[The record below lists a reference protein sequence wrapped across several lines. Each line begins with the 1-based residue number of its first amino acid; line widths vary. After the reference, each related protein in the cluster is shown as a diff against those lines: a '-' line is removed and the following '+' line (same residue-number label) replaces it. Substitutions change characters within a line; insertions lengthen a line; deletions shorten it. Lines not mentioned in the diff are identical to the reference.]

1 MKIGF
6 IGLGLM
12 GHAATRALVESGHE
26 VAGYDILADKVEA
39 ARAHGVTPA
48 ANPGDVASR
57 SDVVMVSVTSTDAVR
72 AAVLG
77 ENGVATASGAGKVLV
92 DLSTTEV
99 PATLEMAEQLAAQS
113 GMGWIDAPVSG
124 GPEAAGTGS
133 LAIMAGGGEE
143 DMKIAGPALDALAG
157 VLTHMG
163 PVGSG
168 QVTKMVNQIL
178 VLNSYVLMAEAL
190 ALAEAGGVDA
200 SKIPAALGTGHA
212 GSNLLQAVF
221 PRMAERDF
229 EPRGYARQA
238 LKDLDMVKELARGL
252 KTPTPMTGQAAELF
266 RVLVTKG
273 HGETDGTAI
282 LKMYDASERL

>member
-12 GHAATRALVESGHE
+12 GHAATRALVERGHA
-26 VAGYDILADKVEA
+26 VVGYDILADKIDA
-39 ARAHGVTPA
+39 ARAHGVAPA
-48 ANPGDVASR
+48 ASPAEVASK

-72 AAVLG
+72 AVVLG
-77 ENGVATASGAGKVLV
+77 DGGVATADGAGKVLV

-99 PATLEMAEQLAAQS
+99 PATLEIAERLASRA

-133 LAIMAGGGEE
+133 LAIMAGGSEE
-143 DMKIAGPALDALAG
+143 DLRIAEPALNALAG

-168 QVTKMVNQIL
+168 QVTKMVNQVL

-200 SKIPAALGTGHA
+200 AKIPAALGTGHA

-282 LKMYDASERL
+282 LKMFDPSERL

>member
-12 GHAATRALVESGHE
+12 GHGCTRQLIARGHE
-26 VAGYDILADKVEA
+26 VSGYDILLEKVEA
-39 ARAHGVTPA
+39 AAGHGVRPA
-48 ANPGDVASR
+48 ASPAEAAANADCI
-57 SDVVMVSVTSTDAVR
+57 MVSVTSTDAV
-72 AAVLG
+72 ANAVFG
-77 ENGVATASGAGKVLV
+77 PGGIAETDGAGKVLI

-99 PATLEMAEQLAAQS
+99 PATRDFAERLRAGT
-113 GMGWIDAPVSG
+113 GMGWVDAPVSG
-124 GPEAAGTGS
+124 GPEAAATGS
-133 LAIMAGGGEE
+133 MAIMAGGS
-143 DMKIAGPALDALAG
+143 DADIALADPALRDLAG

-168 QVTKMVNQIL
+168 QVTKMVNQVL
-178 VLNSYVLMAEAL
+178 VLNTYVLMAEAL

-200 SKIPAALGTGHA
+200 SKIPEALGTGHA

-221 PRMAERDF
+221 PRMKDRDF
-229 EPRGYARQA
+229 APRGYARQA

-252 KTPTPMTGQAAELF
+252 KVPSPMTGQSAELF
-266 RVLVTKG
+266 RILVAKG

-282 LKMYDASERL
+282 LKLFDASEHI

>member
-12 GHAATRALVESGHE
+12 GHAATKALVERGHT
-26 VAGYDILADKVEA
+26 VTGYDILADKVEA
-39 ARAHGVTPA
+39 ARGHDVQAAASPA
-48 ANPGDVASR
+48 EVASK

-72 AAVLG
+72 AVVFG
-77 ENGVATASGAGKVLV
+77 EAGVATSDGAGKVLI

-99 PATLEMAEQLAAQS
+99 PATQDMAERLKSAS
-113 GMGWIDAPVSG
+113 NMGWVDAPVSG

-133 LAIMAGGGEE
+133 LAIMAGGSEA
-143 DMKIAGPALDALAG
+143 DMRIAEPALSELAG
-157 VLTHMG
+157 VLTDMG

-168 QVTKMVNQIL
+168 QVTKMVNQVL
-178 VLNSYVLMAEAL
+178 VLNSYVLLAEAL

-200 SKIPAALGTGHA
+200 AKIPAALGTGHA

-282 LKMYDASERL
+282 LKMYDPSERL

>member
-12 GHAATRALVESGHE
+12 GHAATKALVERGHT

-39 ARAHGVTPA
+39 ARGHGVQAAASPA
-48 ANPGDVASR
+48 EVASQ

-72 AAVLG
+72 AVVFG
-77 ENGVATASGAGKVLV
+77 EAGVATSDGAGKVLI

-99 PATLEMAEQLAAQS
+99 PATQDMAERLKSAS
-113 GMGWIDAPVSG
+113 NMGWVDAPVSG

-133 LAIMAGGGEE
+133 LAIMAGGSEA
-143 DMKIAGPALDALAG
+143 DMRIAEPALSELAG
-157 VLTHMG
+157 VLTDMG

-168 QVTKMVNQIL
+168 QVTKMVNQVL
-178 VLNSYVLMAEAL
+178 VLNSYVLLAEAL

-200 SKIPAALGTGHA
+200 AKIPAALGTGHA

-282 LKMYDASERL
+282 LKMYDPSERL